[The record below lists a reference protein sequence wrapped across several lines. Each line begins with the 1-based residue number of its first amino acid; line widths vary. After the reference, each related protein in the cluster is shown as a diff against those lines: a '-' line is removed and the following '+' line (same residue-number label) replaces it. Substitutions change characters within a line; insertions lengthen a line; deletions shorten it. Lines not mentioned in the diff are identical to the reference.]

1 MTENAKREGPRMRQT
16 LQGLAIDRLTYAL
29 WDLYGI
35 EGERPSVQTL
45 DSYRHDAIS
54 LLEALLGLHEGEDED
69 DE

>member
-1 MTENAKREGPRMRQT
+1 MTKNTKREGPRMRQT
-16 LQGLAIDRLTYAL
+16 LQVLAIARLTYAL

-45 DSYRHDAIS
+45 DSYQHDAIS
-54 LLEALLGLHEGEDED
+54 LLEALLGLHEGEDD